1 MGEGMGKV
9 LCVGGCGGVKLWA
22 CTCEGRWLSVDRAS
36 VCVCVWIS
44 LCIMCLFVSVLILY
58 LKIR

>member
-22 CTCEGRWLSVDRAS
+22 CMCVGRWLSVDRAS
-36 VCVCVWIS
+36 VCVCVYGS
-44 LCIMCLFVSVLILY
+44 HCA
-58 LKIR
+58 